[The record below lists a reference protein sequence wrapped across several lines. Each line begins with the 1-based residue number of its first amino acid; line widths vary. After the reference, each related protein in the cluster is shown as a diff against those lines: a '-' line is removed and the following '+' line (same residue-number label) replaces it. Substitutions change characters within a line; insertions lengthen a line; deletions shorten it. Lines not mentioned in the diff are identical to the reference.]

1 MKNSPN
7 KDDLDYN
14 QKKSIFRSNTLKIHI
29 FCLLELKDKNLS
41 ETKDGK
47 MAYTIGNCWISR
59 DLLVVVIIVVISEKP
74 SSGGTL
80 QCPKGYCKSNL
91 YDGIKTCPA
100 NSNGYVEYTPGLEV
114 CNPVNACRS
123 KSELP
128 CTYWDPGI
136 GTSCPNDSGYTGI
149 CPDGVDCPDFA
160 QVYFELLTVP
170 NSGVDPEFGTTS
182 YRTFVQNTVWR
193 SPDNIPLSL
202 GRYDSTGNLTCGLSS
217 DNLKIVWPY
226 RSCIRG
232 RFTYNVEDGLWYCM
246 ELSIEC
252 GPNDYPVRN
261 SDGSYVCR
269 TIIPDPFD

>member
-1 MKNSPN
+1 MEQEK
-7 KDDLDYN
+7 KK
-14 QKKSIFRSNTLKIHI
+14 QKWLIPLIILTVVAI
-29 FCLLELKDKNLS
+29 
-41 ETKDGK
+41 
-47 MAYTIGNCWISR
+47 
-59 DLLVVVIIVVISEKP
+59 LLVIVVIIVVSEKP
-74 SSGGTL
+74 STSSL

-100 NSNGYVEYTPGLEV
+100 NSNGYVEYDPGLET

-128 CTYWDPGI
+128 CTYWDPAL

-149 CPDGVDCPDFA
+149 CPDGVDCRCLNTVYCPDFA

-170 NSGVDPEFGTTS
+170 NSGVDPSGTVS

-193 SPDNIPLSL
+193 SPDNIPRNDLPLNL
-202 GRYDSTGNLTCGLSS
+202 GRYNGTGNLTCGLSE

-232 RFTYNVEDGLWYCM
+232 RFTYNFEDRLWYCM
-246 ELSIEC
+246 EPSIEC